1 MVYMVD
7 KSIFEDTPFSLRNEK
22 YVNQYYLKYDSVEA
36 REYQV
41 SLATKALSESSVI
54 ALPTGTGKT
63 IISLLATA
71 ERIREYEDSKVLFLA
86 PLKPLVKQQAES
98 FREHLDVRDSKI
110 KVFTGD
116 VRPEKR
122 EQLWDDTKIVF
133 ATPQVIE
140 NDIISNR
147 ISLDSVSYTVF
158 DECHRAT
165 GNYSYTFIAEEYWDS
180 AKNPLV
186 TGLSASPGSNKSN
199 ILEICQNLGATNLE
213 VLSEDD
219 DILQEHLHET
229 TVSGEFI
236 DLPDEFSEV
245 KNIIDSKFREC
256 TENLKENGYLSTVNP
271 SYKQLLHGCRNSI
284 QKDIDNG
291 NESAGYSAMSV
302 HAEAIKLY
310 ELQEIIAKRG
320 LTEVKEKIDEWRE
333 EVQSSSDSSKALQ
346 RVVSDSEIEKV
357 YSIASGFSETHP
369 KLKRLRVLL
378 AECLMDGG
386 NAIVFCEYIDS
397 VHKIVDFLS
406 DSNMSAYAFVGQEGM
421 TRKEQQQVLDN
432 FRKGEFDV
440 LVSTKVAEEGL
451 DLPQVSRIIEYHPV
465 ASGLRKV
472 QRAGRTGRDSSGEVF
487 ILVNSDTLEEGLYY
501 ASMNNKSQMED
512 SLKELK
518 KMRSD
523 ILEELRENQD
533 YLREHGV
540 TKDTSE
546 EEEEE
551 SEQIELTDVETT
563 DTGSDKSID
572 TSSVTDSDS
581 VKVIID
587 SREMNSSIGRQLHKL
602 ESVAVEMEQL
612 DVGDYIL
619 GSECAAERKSI
630 EDFLDTLTGG
640 DRSLFEQLGD
650 LATSYEKPILL
661 LEGDKSKLYSGRVH
675 KNAINGAIASIQFD
689 FGVNVVYTDSEEDTV
704 NWIQLIAEREQDD
717 SDTEVQAHGTKSTQT
732 VEDQQEYIVSS
743 FEGIGPKTAKKLLQQ
758 FTSIEDIITASAE
771 ELQETETVGPS
782 TAEYIRDIVET
793 EYKT

>member
-1 MVYMVD
+1 MVD
-7 KSIFEDTPFSLRNEK
+7 ETIFDGTPFELRNEK
-22 YVNQYYLKYDSVEA
+22 YVTQYYLKYDSVEA

-41 SLATKALSESSVI
+41 SLATKALDESSVI

-71 ERIREYEDSKVLFLA
+71 ERVRQHEDSKVLFLA

-98 FREHLDVRDSKI
+98 FKEHLDIPDSKI

-116 VRPEKR
+116 VRPAER
-122 EQLWDDTKIVF
+122 AELWDDTKIVF

-140 NDIISNR
+140 NDIIADR
-147 ISLDSVSYTVF
+147 ISLESVSYTVF

-165 GNYSYTFIAEEYWDS
+165 GDYSYTFIAEEYWNS
-180 AKNPLV
+180 AENPLV
-186 TGLSASPGSNKSN
+186 TGLSASPGSSKSKILN
-199 ILEICQNLGATNLE
+199 ICRNLGATNLE
-213 VLSEDD
+213 VLSEEDD
-219 DILQEHLHET
+219 VLQDHLHET

-236 DLPDEFSEV
+236 DLPDDFLEA
-245 KNIIDSKFREC
+245 KDIIDSKFRDC
-256 TENLKENGYLSTVNP
+256 TEMLKENGYLSTVNP
-271 SYKQLLHGCRNSI
+271 SYTQLLHGCRNSI

-291 NESAGYSAMSV
+291 NESSGYKAMSV
-302 HAEAIKLY
+302 YAEAVKLY
-310 ELQEIIAKRG
+310 ELQEILAKRG
-320 LTEVKEKIDEWRE
+320 LSEVGDKIEEWRE
-333 EVQSSSDSSKALQ
+333 TVKSSSDSSKALQ
-346 RVVSDSEIEKV
+346 RVVSDSEIEKI
-357 YSIASGFSETHP
+357 YTLATDFSDTHP
-369 KLKRLRVLL
+369 KLKKLRVLL
-378 AECLMDGG
+378 AESLMDGG

-397 VHKIVDFLS
+397 VHKIVEFLNE
-406 DSNMSAYAFVGQEGM
+406 SNMSAYAFVGQEGM
-421 TRKEQQQVLDN
+421 TRKEQQSVLDD

-451 DLPQVSRIIEYHPV
+451 DLPQVDRIIEYHPV

-487 ILVNSDTLEEGLYY
+487 VLVNSDTMEEGLYY
-501 ASMNNKSQMED
+501 ASLNNKSQMEN

-523 ILEELRENQD
+523 ILEELRDNQE

-540 TKDTSE
+540 KKDTQSESE
-546 EEEEE
+546 EPT
-551 SEQIELTDVETT
+551 QIELTDVEPES
-563 DTGSDKSID
+563 GSDKSVD
-572 TSSVTDSDS
+572 TEVVDSTDS
-581 VKVIID
+581 VHVIID

-602 ESVAVEMEQL
+602 DSITVDMEQL

-650 LATSYEKPILL
+650 LANSYEKPILL

-675 KNAINGAIASIQFD
+675 KNAINGALASIQFD

-704 NWIQLIAEREQDD
+704 NWVQLIASREQDE
-717 SDTEVQAHGTKSTQT
+717 SESEVQAHGSKSTQT
-732 VEDQQEYIVSS
+732 TKDQQEYIVSS
-743 FEGIGPKTAKKLLQQ
+743 FEGIGSKTAKKLLRQ
-758 FTSIEDIITASAE
+758 FGTVENIMTASE
-771 ELQETETVGPS
+771 DELQETDSVGPS
-782 TAEYIRDIVET
+782 TAEYIREILEET
-793 EYKT
+793 Y